1 MMCNSFV
8 TEPSYDERELNRK
21 GVFCVSMNFGIS
33 HRLSRACM
41 FGLLAFVLLFATA
54 CASSG
59 GTGAGA
65 DNGGNASDSSG
76 SNSGENKDK
85 DGEAKGAEAADK
97 PPIRIGVLA
106 SMTGALESYGKQSTR
121 GFELGIDYAT
131 QGTKTAAGRKIEF
144 IIEDTETKP
153 DVAVKKATKL
163 LETDKVDFLVGSSS
177 SGDTLAVLPL
187 AEEYEKVMVVEP
199 AVADS
204 ITGELW
210 NKYVFRSARNSSQDA
225 VAGAAAIAKQGVK
238 IATLAPDGAFGRD
251 GIKAFTEAAVKLGAE
266 IVEEQY
272 ADVTATDFTANIQK
286 IVSAKP
292 DYLFVVWAGANTPW
306 KQLQDM
312 KVREQGIKI
321 STGAPD
327 IASLKTM
334 HELTGME
341 GFSVYY
347 YTLPDNDVNKWLV
360 EEHKKRFNGDLP
372 DLFTPGGMSAAIAI
386 IEVIKKTDGEM
397 DTEKLIAAMEGM
409 SFESPKGKMTFRAE
423 DHQAL
428 QTLYAVK
435 LEQQDGIDYPVPVLI
450 RELSPEETA
459 PPIRNKR

>member
-1 MMCNSFV
+1 MFKHHAPFRRMPRMFV
-8 TEPSYDERELNRK
+8 L
-21 GVFCVSMNFGIS
+21 
-33 HRLSRACM
+33 
-41 FGLLAFVLLFATA
+41 GLLAFILLAVSA
-54 CASSG
+54 CASG
-59 GTGAGA
+59 GAGSG
-65 DNGGNASDSSG
+65 NGGASG
-76 SNSGENKDK
+76 QTANGVSGEDK
-85 DGEAKGAEAADK
+85 GKEGPAEGAEGAGQ

-131 QGTKTAAGRKIEF
+131 GGTRTVAGRSIEF

-187 AEEYEKVMVVEP
+187 AEEYEKVVVVEP

-210 NKYVFRSARNSSQDA
+210 NRYVFRTARNSSQDA
-225 VAGAAAIAKQGVK
+225 VAGAAAIAKPGVK
-238 IATLAPDGAFGRD
+238 IATFAPDGAFGRD
-251 GIKAFTEAAVKLGAE
+251 GIAAFIAAAEKLGAV

-272 ADVTATDFTANIQK
+272 ADAAATDFTASIQK

-292 DYLFVVWAGANTPW
+292 DYLFIVWAGANTPW

-327 IASLKTM
+327 IAALKTM
-334 HELTGME
+334 HELEGME

-347 YTLPDNDVNKWLV
+347 YTLPDNEVNQWLM
-360 EEHKKRFNGDLP
+360 EEHQKRFNSDLP

-386 IEVIKKTDGEM
+386 VEALKKTGGEA
-397 DTEKLIAAMEGM
+397 DTDKLIAAMEGM
-409 SFESPKGKMTFRAE
+409 SFESPKGTMTFRAE

-428 QTLYAVK
+428 QTIYAVTLK
-435 LEQQDGIDYPVPVLI
+435 KRDGLDYPEPVLI

-459 PPIRNKR
+459 PPIRNKRQPGR